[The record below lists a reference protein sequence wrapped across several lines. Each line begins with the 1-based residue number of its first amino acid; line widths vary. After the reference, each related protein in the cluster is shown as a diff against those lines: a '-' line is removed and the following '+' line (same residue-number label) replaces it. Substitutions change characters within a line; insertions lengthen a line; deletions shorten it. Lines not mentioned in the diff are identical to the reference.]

1 MSSAGPE
8 ARDLREAEDIA
19 ARGLLL
25 SALAHELNN
34 QLTNLM
40 LGADSLRFGGG
51 PDSVEMLVQQ
61 AQNIATITRSIQD
74 LGRPVST
81 DTSGRTQ
88 LGDVAEGLR
97 AWHRSARPDEPPVEV
112 TSHDE
117 SIEVAGQR
125 ARLVLALSLMLR
137 PCVQWGDGSP
147 LAISVGRESVRRSA
161 WSGSDETVE
170 MAVIRLGRGEP
181 PVESVPLL
189 RTVVDDFFKE
199 SRSGDEVRLMAA
211 WEVFRK
217 VRGRPSARM
226 DFYGGL
232 DAAEWGV
239 VISLPL
245 CDG

>member
-1 MSSAGPE
+1 LSSAGPE
-8 ARDLREAEDIA
+8 ARDLREAEDVA

-51 PDSVEMLVQQ
+51 PESVDMLVKQ

-74 LGRPVST
+74 LGQLVAT
-81 DTSGRTQ
+81 DVSGRTR
-88 LGDVAEGLR
+88 LVEVVEGLR
-97 AWHRSARPDEPPVEV
+97 AWHSSARPEEVPVLV
-112 TSHDE
+112 TIHDE
-117 SIEVAGQR
+117 DLEVVGQR
-125 ARLVLALSLMLR
+125 ARLVLALSFVAR
-137 PCVQWGDGSP
+137 PCVEGQAGTP
-147 LAISVGRESVRRSA
+147 LAVSVGRESVQRSA

-170 MAVIRLGRGEP
+170 MAVIRLGRGVP
-181 PVESVPLL
+181 PTESVPLL

-199 SRSGDEVRLMAA
+199 GRSCDEVRLMAA

-226 DFYGGL
+226 DFYGDPG
-232 DAAEWGV
+232 AAEWEV

-245 CDG
+245 AEG